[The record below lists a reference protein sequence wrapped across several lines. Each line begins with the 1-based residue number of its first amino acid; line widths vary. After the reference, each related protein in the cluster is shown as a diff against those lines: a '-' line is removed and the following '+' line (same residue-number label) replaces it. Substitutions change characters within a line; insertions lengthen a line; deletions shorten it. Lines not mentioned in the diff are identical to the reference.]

1 MFLPFTCCQLLSL
14 FPRIL
19 YDRFS
24 FSFCLLRR
32 YCTSFTQRWQNI
44 PDYLNCYFNI
54 HVGILDLITTICFF
68 VPTRTRAHTRP
79 PPPHTHTPTYKL
91 FVYPHTQALR
101 HVDCPEQ
108 MPSSSWNVT
117 MGTNPGKDDVSRTS
131 AHPTST
137 CWTPK
142 QLDRKTLREYS
153 IGLNISYDSLHESP
167 LVLEM
172 GKQKRC
178 LY

>member
-1 MFLPFTCCQLLSL
+1 MSPIVVSISRNSVWRVFIFFLFAQKVLHKFYTKMTKFSWLFELLYQHL
-14 FPRIL
+14 FWDLRL
-19 YDRFS
+19 NYS
-24 FSFCLLRR
+24 HLLL
-32 YCTSFTQRWQNI
+32 CT
-44 PDYLNCYFNI
+44 
-54 HVGILDLITTICFF
+54 
-68 VPTRTRAHTRP
+68 
-79 PPPHTHTPTYKL
+79 HTHTRTHTKL

-131 AHPTST
+131 AHVTST